1 MARRVSSVIPH
12 HLHSFPGPSGEAAW
26 NGGEG
31 EGRRQL
37 ELGALLSASPR
48 AVTSLISCNLCSGFA
63 HLTYVGTQLVGSK
76 PCNEVRGGAGSER
89 KALPLQV
96 LVPSALPCASG
107 KSASPGRTGGL
118 ARYQWRRASLSSTAC
133 KPAVRTLAA
142 VANSNAPWG
151 LAGLEGGGAR
161 ERLW

>member
-1 MARRVSSVIPH
+1 MPVR
-12 HLHSFPGPSGEAAW
+12 
-26 NGGEG
+26 
-31 EGRRQL
+31 
-37 ELGALLSASPR
+37 PR

-63 HLTYVGTQLVGSK
+63 HLTHVETQLVGSK
-76 PCNEVRGGAGSER
+76 PCNEVRGGAGIER
-89 KALPLQV
+89 EALPLQV

-118 ARYQWRRASLSSTAC
+118 ARYRWRRASLSSTAC

-151 LAGLEGGGAR
+151 LAGVEGGRAR
-161 ERLW
+161 EGCGEWETTQLVRRARWVPAPARCVSRGSQGPALARS